1 MMRAFVAIEVN
12 DQSVLNSIHKI
23 QTELN
28 IKAKPVELHNMH
40 FTVQFLGEVTE
51 EMVGKISDALN
62 SIEFSAFSI
71 SFASIGVFPNPNFPR
86 VIWIGT
92 NDGVDELEKLAEV
105 IRSKLSHLG
114 FSPDKKFKPHVTIF
128 RVKNKIESL
137 TSKLEKFSSYS
148 FGKQE
153 ISEIKLKKSELTP
166 NGPIYTDLLV
176 VKGKQ

>member
-1 MMRAFVAIEVN
+1 MRTFVAIEVN
-12 DQSVLNSIHKI
+12 NKDVLNSIHKI

-40 FTVQFLGEVTE
+40 FTVQFLGEVSE
-51 EMVGKISDALN
+51 ETIGKISGALN

-71 SFASIGVFPNPNFPR
+71 SFASIGVFPKPNFPR

-92 NDGVDELEKLAEV
+92 NDGVNELEELAEM
-105 IRSKLSHLG
+105 IRSKLSDIG

-128 RVKNKIESL
+128 RVKNKIEDL
-137 TSKLEKFSSYS
+137 PSKLEKFSSCS
-148 FGKQE
+148 FGKQL
-153 ISEIKLKKSELTP
+153 ISEIKLKKSELTYQ
-166 NGPIYTDLLV
+166 GPIYTDLLV

>member
-1 MMRAFVAIEVN
+1 MRTFVAIEVS
-12 DQSVLNSIHKI
+12 DKDVLNSIHKI

-40 FTVQFLGEVTE
+40 FTVQFLGDVSED
-51 EMVGKISDALN
+51 MVRKISDALN

-71 SFASIGVFPNPNFPR
+71 SFMGVGVFPKPSFPR

-92 NDGVDELEKLAEV
+92 NDGINELEKLAEM
-105 IRSKLSHLG
+105 IRTKLSQIG
-114 FSPDKKFKPHVTIF
+114 FHPDKKFKPHVTIF
-128 RVKNKIESL
+128 RVKNKIEGISD
-137 TSKLEKFSSYS
+137 KLERFSSYY
-148 FGKQE
+148 FGKQTV
-153 ISEIKLKKSELTP
+153 SEIKLKKSELTP

>member
-1 MMRAFVAIEVN
+1 MRTFIAIEVN
-12 DQSVLNSIHKI
+12 DQDVLNSIHKI

-28 IKAKPVELHNMH
+28 IKAKLVELHNMH
-40 FTVQFLGEVTE
+40 FTVQFLGEVSE
-51 EMVGKISDALN
+51 EMIRKISDALN

-71 SFASIGVFPNPNFPR
+71 TFAGIGAFPKPNSPR
-86 VIWIGT
+86 VIWVGV
-92 NDGVDELEKLAEV
+92 NDGINELEKLAET
-105 IRSKLSHLG
+105 IRSKLSDIG

>member
-1 MMRAFVAIEVN
+1 VRTFIAIEVN
-12 DQSVLNSIHKI
+12 DQDILNSIHKI

-40 FTVQFLGEVTE
+40 FTVQFLGEVSE

-62 SIEFSAFSI
+62 SIKFSSFSI
-71 SFASIGVFPNPNFPR
+71 SFASIGVFPKPNSPR

-92 NDGVDELEKLAEV
+92 DDGINELEKLAEM

-128 RVKNKIESL
+128 RVKNKIEDL
-137 TSKLEKFSSYS
+137 PSKLEKFSSCS
-148 FGKQE
+148 FGKQLV
-153 ISEIKLKKSELTP
+153 SEIKLKKSELTP
-166 NGPIYTDLLV
+166 NGPVYTDLLV

>member
-1 MMRAFVAIEVN
+1 MRTFVAIEVN
-12 DQSVLNSIHKI
+12 NKDVLNSIHKI

-40 FTVQFLGEVTE
+40 FTVQFLGEVSGETI
-51 EMVGKISDALN
+51 GKISDALN

-71 SFASIGVFPNPNFPR
+71 SFASIGVFPKPNFPR

-92 NDGVDELEKLAEV
+92 NDGVNELEELAEM
-105 IRSKLSHLG
+105 IRSKLSDIG

-128 RVKNKIESL
+128 RVKNKIEDL
-137 TSKLEKFSSYS
+137 PSKLEKFSSCS
-148 FGKQE
+148 FGKQLV
-153 ISEIKLKKSELTP
+153 SEIKLKKSELTYQ
-166 NGPIYTDLLV
+166 GPIYTDLLV

>member
-1 MMRAFVAIEVN
+1 MRTFVAIEVN
-12 DQSVLNSIHKI
+12 NNNVLNSIH
-23 QTELN
+23 QVQSELN

-40 FTVQFLGEVTE
+40 FTVQFLGEVSE
-51 EMVGKISDALN
+51 EMIRKISDALN
-62 SIEFSAFSI
+62 SIEFSIFSI
-71 SFASIGVFPNPNFPR
+71 TFASIGAFPKPNSPR
-86 VIWIGT
+86 VIWVGV
-92 NDGVDELEKLAEV
+92 NDGANELEKLAEI
-105 IRSKLSHLG
+105 IRVKLSNIG

-128 RVKNKIESL
+128 RVKSKIEDL
-137 TSKLEKFSSYS
+137 TGKLEKFSSCS

>member
-1 MMRAFVAIEVN
+1 MRTFVAIEVSN
-12 DQSVLNSIHKI
+12 KNVLNSIHKI

-40 FTVQFLGEVTE
+40 FTVQFLGEVSE

-62 SIEFSAFSI
+62 SIEFSSFSI
-71 SFASIGVFPNPNFPR
+71 SFASIGVFPNPNSPR

-92 NDGVDELEKLAEV
+92 DDGVNELEKLAEM

-128 RVKNKIESL
+128 RVKNKIEDLS
-137 TSKLEKFSSYS
+137 SKLEKFSSCS
-148 FGKQE
+148 FGKQLV
-153 ISEIKLKKSELTP
+153 SEIKLKKSELTST
-166 NGPIYTDLLV
+166 GPIYTDLLV
-176 VKGKQ
+176 VKGK

>member
-1 MMRAFVAIEVN
+1 MRIFVAIEVS
-12 DQSVLNSIHKI
+12 DKDVLNSIHKI

-40 FTVQFLGEVTE
+40 FTVQFLGEVSE

-62 SIEFSAFSI
+62 NIEFSAFSI
-71 SFASIGVFPNPNFPR
+71 SFASIGVFPNPNSPR

-92 NDGVDELEKLAEV
+92 DDGVNELEKLAEM
-105 IRSKLSHLG
+105 IRSNLSYLG

-128 RVKNKIESL
+128 RVKNKIEDLS
-137 TSKLEKFSSYS
+137 SKLEKFSSYS
-148 FGKQE
+148 FGKQLV
-153 ISEIKLKKSELTP
+153 SEIKLKKSELTQ

>member
-1 MMRAFVAIEVN
+1 MRTFVAIEVS
-12 DQSVLNSIHKI
+12 DKDVLNSIHKI

-40 FTVQFLGEVTE
+40 FTVQFLGEVSE
-51 EMVGKISDALN
+51 ETIGKISDALN

-71 SFASIGVFPNPNFPR
+71 SFASIGVFPKPNFPR

-92 NDGVDELEKLAEV
+92 NDGVNELEELAEM
-105 IRSKLSHLG
+105 IRSKLLDIG

-128 RVKNKIESL
+128 RVKNKIEDL
-137 TSKLEKFSSYS
+137 PSKLEKFSSCS
-148 FGKQE
+148 FGKQL
-153 ISEIKLKKSELTP
+153 ISEIKLKKSELTYQ
-166 NGPIYTDLLV
+166 GPIYTDLLV

>member
-1 MMRAFVAIEVN
+1 MRTFVAIEVN
-12 DQSVLNSIHKI
+12 NKDVLNSIHKI

-40 FTVQFLGEVTE
+40 FTVQFLGEVSE
-51 EMVGKISDALN
+51 ETIGKISDALN

-71 SFASIGVFPNPNFPR
+71 SFASIGVFPKPNFPR

-92 NDGVDELEKLAEV
+92 NDGINELEELAEM
-105 IRSKLSHLG
+105 IRSKLLDIG

-128 RVKNKIESL
+128 RVKNKIEDL
-137 TSKLEKFSSYS
+137 PSKLEKFSSCS
-148 FGKQE
+148 FGKQL

>member
-1 MMRAFVAIEVN
+1 MRTFVAIEVN
-12 DQSVLNSIHKI
+12 NKDVLNSIHKI

-40 FTVQFLGEVTE
+40 FTVQFLGEVSE
-51 EMVGKISDALN
+51 EMIGKISDALN

-71 SFASIGVFPNPNFPR
+71 SFASIGVFPNPNSPR

-92 NDGVDELEKLAEV
+92 DDGVNELEKLAEM
-105 IRSKLSHLG
+105 IRSNLSHLG

-128 RVKNKIESL
+128 RVKNKIEDLS
-137 TSKLEKFSSYS
+137 SKLEKFSSYS
-148 FGKQE
+148 FGKQLV
-153 ISEIKLKKSELTP
+153 SEIKLKKSELTP